1 MRGCARRRWALWPL
15 PRAGPAQ
22 SPLSAEPAPAH
33 RYYYKSPK
41 PLMRPYLC
49 WICGSRF
56 LTHDDLRF
64 HVNSHEAN
72 DPQLFKC
79 LQCSYRSRRWSSLKV
94 SAVHP
99 TSHEGSWSPGLT
111 PALLLAGTHVQ
122 PCGQQALQVRGVQ
135 LHQRVQEGRHPA
147 LHGPQPGQV
156 RNVPVQTLS
165 CSLAEQHQHCPFPC
179 SFPK

>member
-1 MRGCARRRWALWPL
+1 MC
-15 PRAGPAQ
+15 RAGAGPSGSAQ
-22 SPLSAEPAPAH
+22 GRSSPRCPPRPEPQPCSP

-49 WICGSRF
+49 RICGSRF

-94 SAVHP
+94 STAHP
-99 TSHEGSWSPGLT
+99 APQPTGVAAGQGSWGSVLLPTHVRWLVGLGLT
-111 PALLLAGTHVQ
+111 APLCFSQEHMFNHVGSK
-122 PCGQQALQVRGVQ
+122 PYKCEECSYTSVYKKDVI
-135 LHQRVQEGRHPA
+135 RHSTV
-147 LHGPQPGQV
+147 HS
-156 RNVPVQTLS
+156 RDR
-165 CSLAEQHQHCPFPC
+165 
-179 SFPK
+179 